1 MRDAKGLYTAVRQGL
16 QPVVRWLA
24 RLGLTPNGVTAFG
37 MALNLAATPFI
48 ALGHFWWAAGLFVA
62 ASVCDLLDGSLAR
75 HTGKESAFGAF
86 IDSTTDR
93 LSEGVTLTALGVYFA
108 RTGGKL
114 PELVGVFV
122 VLMASYLVSYE
133 RARAEALGLEC
144 KVGLMSRP
152 ERIIVL
158 TTGFIFA
165 QYWYILSGAV
175 YLLAALT
182 AFTVL
187 QRVFYVRRQLRAGT
201 DAPAA

>member
-1 MRDAKGLYTAVRQGL
+1 MKDARGFYTAVRQGL

-24 RLGLTPNGVTAFG
+24 RVGLTPNGVTALG

-75 HTGKESAFGAF
+75 HTGKESPFGAF

-93 LSEGVTLTALGVYFA
+93 VSEGVTLTALGVYFA
-108 RTGGKL
+108 RLDKL

-165 QYWYILSGAV
+165 RWYVLSVAV
-175 YLLAALT
+175 YVLAALST
-182 AFTVL
+182 FTVL
-187 QRVFYVRRQLRAGT
+187 QRILYVRRQLRVGRDASAG
-201 DAPAA
+201 